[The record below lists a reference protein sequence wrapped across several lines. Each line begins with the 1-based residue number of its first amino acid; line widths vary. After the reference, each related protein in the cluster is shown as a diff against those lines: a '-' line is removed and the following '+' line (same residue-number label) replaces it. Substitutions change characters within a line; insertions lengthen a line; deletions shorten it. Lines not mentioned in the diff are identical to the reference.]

1 MGSTW
6 CAPVPIWLLFE
17 WGLKRVYVLLKGNK
31 IEHNGDH
38 IKTEGTA
45 HSEMEMLVIILE
57 IFGSNSIN
65 VIECGRTMVKIQSLR
80 VFENIN
86 YDFSYRQS

>member
-1 MGSTW
+1 MGSNW

-17 WGLKRVYVLLKGNK
+17 WELKRVYVLLKRNK
-31 IEHNGDH
+31 IIHNGDH

-45 HSEMEMLVIILE
+45 HGEMEMLVIILE

-65 VIECGRTMVKIQSLR
+65 VIECGCTMVKIQSLR

-86 YDFSYRQS
+86 YDFSY

>member
-1 MGSTW
+1 
-6 CAPVPIWLLFE
+6 LFE
-17 WGLKRVYVLLKGNK
+17 WGLKRVYVLLKRNK

-45 HSEMEMLVIILE
+45 HSEMEMVMVVLE

-65 VIECGRTMVKIQSLR
+65 VIECGCTMVQIQSLR
-80 VFENIN
+80 EFKNIHN
-86 YDFSYRQS
+86 DLRYS